1 MVIEERQE
9 QIDKLYSEYF
19 GHTRAREPLPSATRN
34 GYHSELND
42 EEIVALALRAK
53 NSARFEELWRGNTSG
68 YDSHSEADL
77 ALVRMLGFYTQ
88 DEGQL
93 VSLFRRSGL
102 YREKWDRDDY
112 SRRTIAKAL
121 SDLTETYTPPA
132 NASSG
137 VPGGNGTE
145 QASPYVVG
153 TQLRHQNDFQGQ
165 LLSGVISERVKWL
178 WKDRIPLGKLTL
190 VDGDPGTGKSA
201 MTTDLVARTSAGFP
215 FPDGTSC
222 EAGGVVL
229 LNAEDGLAD
238 TIRPRLEAAGADL
251 ERVLALAT
259 IAEEGGHERLLSIPD
274 DIIVIRRGIEQ
285 VQAELVVVD
294 PLMAFLSGDVNSHRD
309 QDVRRALAPLAKLA
323 EETGTAVV
331 VVRHLNKGSGDNPL
345 YRGGGSIGIVG
356 AARSALLVAQHP
368 EDEGRRVLASL
379 KSNLAKPAPSLAFM
393 LAEAANG
400 AVKVEWKGETPLDA
414 AALLAAPADD
424 EGHRQ
429 LASLRDAVVTLL
441 EGNGGKWEGEP
452 KELFDTLAA
461 RDFSVLPDRADEL
474 TKLLQKIARMNSILR
489 VSRGR
494 RRDGDKVVRTLTLE
508 LSEMTRIL
516 NP

>member
-1 MVIEERQE
+1 VI
-9 QIDKLYSEYF
+9 
-19 GHTRAREPLPSATRN
+19 
-34 GYHSELND
+34 
-42 EEIVALALRAK
+42 
-53 NSARFEELWRGNTSG
+53 
-68 YDSHSEADL
+68 
-77 ALVRMLGFYTQ
+77 
-88 DEGQL
+88 
-93 VSLFRRSGL
+93 
-102 YREKWDRDDY
+102 
-112 SRRTIAKAL
+112 
-121 SDLTETYTPPA
+121 
-132 NASSG
+132 
-137 VPGGNGTE
+137 
-145 QASPYVVG
+145 
-153 TQLRHQNDFQGQ
+153 
-165 LLSGVISERVKWL
+165 
-178 WKDRIPLGKLTL
+178 
-190 VDGDPGTGKSA
+190 
-201 MTTDLVARTSAGFP
+201 
-215 FPDGTSC
+215 
-222 EAGGVVL
+222 
-229 LNAEDGLAD
+229 
-238 TIRPRLEAAGADL
+238 
-251 ERVLALAT
+251 
-259 IAEEGGHERLLSIPD
+259 
-274 DIIVIRRGIEQ
+274 
-285 VQAELVVVD
+285 D

-424 EGHRQ
+424 EGQRQ

-474 TKLLQKIARMNSILR
+474 TKLLQKIARMNTILR